1 MSTVRRLQAPSPRQ
15 LVDALCA
22 PVPTP
27 RTDVER
33 LLSSLVR
40 RLADAAPT
48 APGATRIDAYV
59 AEHGPTRFTTPF
71 RWSARTARRPL
82 GTGAVRRVTS
92 GTSRHLLD
100 AVREEVDATCDR
112 AQRGLARR
120 GALGTWLA
128 GAPAAVRGAA
138 EVEAVTWATGLCHLV
153 DADASAD
160 RVGLGVPDAWFDV
173 PGARTTLLG
182 RRDAI
187 SLVGAVGERSVLRL
201 RDGAPGQRALDGLL
215 LDGLVAAMSQ
225 VERGVGLA
233 PARVLGAWPDVGCVL
248 VVELDDA
255 HLRSAARTVLRC
267 GSLAT
272 STTRTTPTRVGASL
286 AA

>member
-1 MSTVRRLQAPSPRQ
+1 MSAVRRLQAPSPRQ

-22 PVPTP
+22 PVPEP
-27 RTDVER
+27 RPDVER
-33 LLSSLVR
+33 LVSTLVR
-40 RLADAAPT
+40 RLADAA
-48 APGATRIDAYV
+48 APASELTRIDAYV
-59 AEHGPTRFTTPF
+59 AEHGPVRFATPF

-92 GTSRHLLD
+92 GTSRYLLD

-112 AQRGLARR
+112 AQRGLSRR

-128 GAPAAVRGAA
+128 GASAAVRGACA
-138 EVEAVTWATGLCHLV
+138 IEAVTWATGLWHLL
-153 DADASAD
+153 DADANAE
-160 RVGLGVPDAWFDV
+160 RVGLGIPDAWFDV

-187 SLVGAVGERSVLRL
+187 ALVGTVGERSILRL

-215 LDGLVAAMSQ
+215 LDGLVGAMSP
-225 VERGVGLA
+225 VARAEGTA

-248 VVELDDA
+248 VVELDAA
-255 HLRSAARTVLRC
+255 HLRTAARSVLQC
-267 GSLAT
+267 GST
-272 STTRTTPTRVGASL
+272 VPSTRPRAAARVSESL